1 MRLTPLHP
9 ELGVEV
15 HGFDPQHGGSPAEIA
30 ELRAALD
37 AHDMLLIRGAGRL
50 SPARQLEITGW
61 FGPPAPVDNT
71 GNGNFVTVLDNAEE
85 AGSFMLPFHSD
96 LTYTDVPIK
105 AICLHAVALPERPT
119 STSFVSNRAA
129 WARLSDVDK
138 ARLAPLHLR
147 HLYVSSMPSLNMPN
161 MAAVHPIAFTNPR
174 NGAPLLL
181 VTEHH
186 ADRVLELDE
195 AESRALI
202 ERLLADIYA
211 PEHQYEHVW
220 QMDDLLIWDN
230 LALQHARR
238 ERSDPGAGKRA
249 LQRVAL
255 SEIGVMELVARARA
269 AA

>member
-1 MRLTPLHP
+1 MRFVPLHP

-15 HGFDPQHGGSPAEIA
+15 HGFDPHTGGSAAEIGT
-30 ELRAALD
+30 LRAAFD
-37 AHDMLLIRGAGRL
+37 RHDLLLFRGFGRIG
-50 SPARQLEITGW
+50 PERHTEITGW
-61 FGPPAPVDNT
+61 FGPPSPVSNA
-71 GNGNFVTVLDNAEE
+71 GNGAFVTVLDNAEE

-105 AICLHAVALPERPT
+105 AICLHAVALPELPT

-129 WARLSDVDK
+129 WGRLSDADK
-138 ARLAPLHLR
+138 ALLAPLHLR
-147 HLYVSSMPSLNMPN
+147 HHYHSTMPSLNMPD
-161 MAAVHPIAFTNPR
+161 MDAVHPLAFTNPR
-174 NGAPLLL
+174 NGAPLLM

-195 AESRALI
+195 AASRALI
-202 ERLLADIYA
+202 DRLLADIYA

-220 QMDDLLIWDN
+220 QQNDLVLWDN

-238 ERSDPGAGKRA
+238 ERSDRGAGKRA

-255 SEIGVMELVARARA
+255 SEVGLMELVARARA